1 MPVVDLSARLGQEE
15 TEINRRTCVVI
26 LEALLGEE
34 TQVVG
39 FMVDAVSPFGFLQR
53 KKIDTARISGCRVID
68 LWRFSLSLLIRR
80 SLVRVKVGEPNTK
93 KPTAM

>member
-39 FMVDAVSPFGFLQR
+39 FMVDAVSPCGFLQR
-53 KKIDTARISGCRVID
+53 KKLILREFRGVE
-68 LWRFSLSLLIRR
+68 LLICGA
-80 SLVRVKVGEPNTK
+80 LVS
-93 KPTAM
+93 AF